1 MMLISVGLATV
12 NSIILLVLLFLYG
25 KIVLR
30 TKAMYAAGLMVFALL
45 LLAHNMLTIIAYVS
59 MAPFFG
65 AEALPF
71 LSGMAAF
78 ELGGLLVLVKI
89 TL

>member
-1 MMLISVGLATV
+1 MMIAVGLAAV
-12 NSIILLVLLFLYG
+12 NSVILLVLLFLYG

-30 TKAMYAAGLMVFALL
+30 TRAMYAAGLMVFAIL
-45 LLAHNMLTIIAYVS
+45 LLAHNMLTIASYVA

-65 AEALPF
+65 TEALPF
-71 LSGMAAF
+71 LAGMAAL
-78 ELGGLLVLVKI
+78 ELGGLLVLMKI